1 MGGEVR
7 TRDRYWIMRIL
18 IANYRYFVSSGP
30 ERYLFNV
37 KAKLEELGHTV
48 MPFSIRYSM
57 NEGSQYERYFASP
70 IANPDQVFFD
80 QHKNSIGTKLKTLSR
95 LFYSPEVERSIL
107 RMVDET
113 KPEVAY
119 VLYYLRKLSPSLL
132 VGLKKRGIPI
142 VTRISDYGMF
152 CGEHHMLRNGR
163 PCTLCLDK
171 GIQNEIRYACV
182 KGNRVISAIDVAAT
196 SFHRAK
202 RYFDLIDKF
211 VTTNEFMS
219 EMMVRGGVSR
229 DRIVCIP
236 TFTDMARFSPG
247 LPAQPGYML
256 YVGRLDEP
264 KGVHLLIEAMAM
276 LQSKYG
282 DSLPELR
289 VAGAGHTKGYVD
301 ELHVKVSQNDL
312 QKKIRFL
319 GAVSAEDIPSLFS
332 GALFSLMPALWY
344 ENLPN
349 SVVESLASG
358 CPVISSDIGSL
369 SRTVTHGVDGLLY
382 PPGDVAA
389 LAAAIETLI
398 TNGELRDQ
406 LATRARLTA
415 EHKHSPD
422 RHIAKLMRLFA
433 SLSHVSSSNG
443 ETQPVATHRS
453 THI

>member
-1 MGGEVR
+1 
-7 TRDRYWIMRIL
+7 MRIL

-37 KAKLEELGHTV
+37 KARLEEMGHTV
-48 MPFSIRYSM
+48 MPFSIRYDM
-57 NEGSQYERYFASP
+57 NETSEYDQYFVSPLAGS
-70 IANPDQVFFD
+70 DQVYFD
-80 QHKNSIGTKLKTLSR
+80 QHKSGAGVKLKTLSR
-95 LFYSPEVERSIL
+95 LFYSREVEKAIL

-113 KPEVAY
+113 KPDIAY

-163 PCTLCLDK
+163 PCTLCIDK
-171 GIQNEIRYACV
+171 GMQNEIRYSCV
-182 KGNRVISAIDVAAT
+182 KGNRLVSALDVAAT
-196 SFHRAK
+196 SFHRAR
-202 RYFDLIDKF
+202 RYFDLIDTF

-219 EMMVRGGVSR
+219 EMMVRGGVSK

-247 LPAQPGYML
+247 VPAEPAYML

-264 KGVHLLIEAMAM
+264 KGVHLLIDAMAM
-276 LQSKYG
+276 LRVKHG
-282 DSLPELR
+282 NALPELKI
-289 VAGAGHTKGYVD
+289 AGSGHTQQYVD
-301 ELHVKVSQNDL
+301 DL
-312 QKKIRFL
+312 YRRVRDAGLQGNVHFL
-319 GAVSAEDIPSLFS
+319 GATAPEAVPSLFRE
-332 GALFSLMPALWY
+332 ALFSLMPALWY

-369 SRTVTHGVDGLLY
+369 SRTVTHDVDGLLY

-389 LAAAIETLI
+389 LAAAIENLM
-398 TNGELRDQ
+398 TNRMLRDR
-406 LATRARLTA
+406 LAVGARRTA
-415 EHKHSPD
+415 EQKHSPD
-422 RHIAKLMRLFA
+422 HHMAKLTRLFA
-433 SLSHVSSSNG
+433 SQSHDPSSKG
-443 ETQPVATHRS
+443 KRPPVASHRDANIS
-453 THI
+453 VNQEMI